1 MKIFTSP
8 KYLNYD
14 KIVYKKRSSISK
26 KHTTKVKNLTQP
38 TLVRWSNLYLGRPP
52 LIKISKAI
60 DIKNF
65 IAIITDPTLK
75 VSKKLVVESSIIPL
89 ILRSELSIKRCSFK
103 KPNDIFW
110 TLIQLNAL
118 LNCSNNFI
126 IFLIRQLKPLFF

>member
-1 MKIFTSP
+1 MSP
-8 KYLNYD
+8 KYISYD
-14 KIVYKKRSSISK
+14 KIVYKNKSSINK

-38 TLVRWSNLYLGRPP
+38 TFVRWSNLYLGKPP
-52 LIKISKAI
+52 LMKISKAI

-75 VSKKLVVESSIIPL
+75 VSEKLVVKSTIIPL
-89 ILRSELSIKRCSFK
+89 ILRRELSIKWCNFK
-103 KPNDIFW
+103 KANDIFW

-126 IFLIRQLKPLFF
+126 IFL